1 MDGMVLVDTV
11 ALADLLTRA
20 ISFIYIYIER
30 CNLFTEERRIRRDVI
45 NNQRVKATLADS

>member
-1 MDGMVLVDTV
+1 MDGMVLVDMV

-20 ISFIYIYIER
+20 ISFIYIER

-45 NNQRVKATLADS
+45 DNQRVKATLADS